1 MSFIHLIDFIL
12 LIGVFF
18 ASEMAENLTGYGQW
32 RHQDF
37 KLGGNCGAKVFTGG
51 AMQKF
56 DAIRVTV
63 PFDAICVLFINIG
76 FCMFNKL
83 IFFATELSFVFLK

>member
-1 MSFIHLIDFIL
+1 
-12 LIGVFF
+12 
-18 ASEMAENLTGYGQW
+18 MAAPGFQTW
-32 RHQDF
+32 
-37 KLGGNCGAKVFTGG
+37 GGNCGAKVFTGG

-56 DAIRVTV
+56 DAIRVSV

-83 IFFATELSFVFLK
+83 IFFATELSFVFFKKVLYVYLFAAHSGFRGVRVGLYQGLNN